1 MNMKKL
7 ETTYKDFCDL
17 VKNDPSKQYYIKT
30 DKGEFTK
37 IHAVG
42 SKITDSWKIK
52 FSTGYEIIVGDRHAF
67 MSENGEPLFANE
79 LTVGDKVKTTN
90 GLLEVTESSFHKSND
105 MMYDISIDSPHWYVN
120 DENGIIHHNTLFS
133 MLCAKAYL
141 DKYDDAVLIFYDS
154 EMGASKDYFNSLEID
169 MNRVF
174 HVPITNIE
182 ELKFDIM
189 SQLQELKRGDHAIIV
204 IDSIGNLASAKEIDD
219 AINEKSAADMTR
231 AKQLKSLTRM
241 ITPYLNILNIPMIM
255 VNHIYME
262 IGMFPKAITS
272 GGTGPVYASN
282 QIFLISRSQEK
293 KGTDL
298 VGYNFNINIMKSRMT
313 REKARIPV
321 TVTYDGGIN
330 KWSGLLDM
338 ALCSGHVIKP
348 SNGWYQKVDPETGEV
363 LGNKLRAADTN
374 TEEFWESILSD
385 PSFNKWVN
393 NTFKITAKNLLQ
405 DENVKSEVNE
415 EHQAEF
421 TSDLQ

>member
-1 MNMKKL
+1 MDRLKK
-7 ETTYKDFCDL
+7 
-17 VKNDPSKQYYIKT
+17 
-30 DKGEFTK
+30 
-37 IHAVG
+37 A
-42 SKITDSWKIK
+42 SKIELASTFSDSKVIGQTDSIPTAVPALNIA
-52 FSTGYEIIVGDRHAF
+52 FSGDIHGGVAPGLTMF
-67 MSENGEPLFANE
+67 AGE
-79 LTVGDKVKTTN
+79 
-90 GLLEVTESSFHKSND
+90 SRSFK
-105 MMYDISIDSPHWYVN
+105 
-120 DENGIIHHNTLFS
+120 TLFS

-169 MNRVF
+169 MDRVF

-374 TEEFWESILSD
+374 TEEFWESILND